1 MKGHRKKSKVELRE
15 QRPDLSAKVFVAL
28 QEVQSFPI
36 GSGGRAAAVGVP
48 GLRPQAEFALI
59 SHFTAHFTLLDL
71 GSPPSPL
78 NFPSTATTYQIK
90 PTIL

>member
-1 MKGHRKKSKVELRE
+1 MRK

-28 QEVQSFPI
+28 QEEVQSFPT
-36 GSGGRAAAVGVP
+36 GGGGRAAAVGVP
-48 GLRPQAEFALI
+48 GLRLQAEFALI

-71 GSPPSPL
+71 SSPLSPL
-78 NFPSTATTYQIK
+78 NFPSTATKYQIK